1 MHCIEC
7 GDLQGLCAHQKP
19 LGVETMQM
27 ECGTRVWV
35 LGTSLTGRT
44 VSGAGVVHRSFMRGS
59 QHVVRVK
66 MDDGTIML
74 MKSEDVTPG
83 STGKSDQ
90 PRVTMNP
97 AKKTYYSA
105 PRKDESETRIE
116 VECVTTFGGVQVML
130 RNARTGASTCIVVV
144 HEHGI
149 SLPHGVNAQ
158 LIAVDDTGRVAI
170 VD

>member
-19 LGVETMQM
+19 LGVETRQV
-27 ECGTRVWV
+27 ECGTRVRV
-35 LGTSLTGRT
+35 RGTSLTGRP
-44 VSGAGVVHRSFMRGS
+44 VGGNGVVHRSFMRGS

-74 MKSEDVTPG
+74 MKSEDVTPE
-83 STGKSDQ
+83 STGK
-90 PRVTMNP
+90 
-97 AKKTYYSA
+97 KTYFSA

-130 RNARTGASTCIVVV
+130 RNARTCASTCIVVV

>member
-1 MHCIEC
+1 MHCLTC
-7 GDLQGLCAHQKP
+7 GDLSGLCAHQKSQ
-19 LGVETMQM
+19 GVETIQL

-44 VSGAGVVHRSFMRGS
+44 VSGAGVVHRSFMRWS

-66 MDDGTIML
+66 MEDGTIML
-74 MKSEDVTPG
+74 MKAEDVTPE

-97 AKKTYYSA
+97 AKKTYYCA
-105 PRKDESETRIE
+105 PRPEETETRIE
-116 VECVTTFGGVQVML
+116 VECVAALGGVNVVL
-130 RNARTGASTCIVVV
+130 RNARTGESTCIVVV

-149 SLPHGVNAQ
+149 SRPHFVNPK
-158 LIAVDDTGRVAI
+158 LIATDDTGRVAI
-170 VD
+170 LD

>member
-74 MKSEDVTPG
+74 MKSEDVTPE
-83 STGKSDQ
+83 STGK
-90 PRVTMNP
+90 
-97 AKKTYYSA
+97 KTYFSA
-105 PRKDESETRIE
+105 PRTEKEETRIE
-116 VECVTTFGGVQVML
+116 VECVTTLGGVNVML
-130 RNARTGASTCIVVV
+130 RNARTGESTCIVVV

-149 SLPHGVNAQ
+149 LRLHLVNPR
-158 LIAVDDTGRVAI
+158 LIATDDKSRVAI